1 MKQQPKQVETLPTH
15 ELNRARVSGRLGRIR
30 KRWMPDGSLALIAEL
45 VTQRPKLGPARAG
58 VQDEQPMPLRA
69 NGEIVNTM
77 IKLDGSHVVVDGTL
91 RRRFYSRDGEP
102 CWGQVE
108 IWVESCRLSEQ
119 NSAHDHA

>member
-1 MKQQPKQVETLPTH
+1 
-15 ELNRARVSGRLGRIR
+15 
-30 KRWMPDGSLALIAEL
+30 MPDGSLALIAEL